1 MRRAAVIHAF
11 LAATVVASGCRT
23 AAPSIRF
30 APAGTELARL
40 RSEYPLTDAERRALS
55 PESLRTLTQEQVDQ
69 IYERLSSGPMPDGPF
84 RGDLFFPRDRD
95 GNARIRDLADPT
107 IPLVADI
114 AAMRVEHLG
123 RALWKGK
130 VFFRSQGVL
139 RNRVEDLL
147 ILRPVI
153 TDVDTVPKLTFDG
166 ETSWLLFPARLS
178 CGPSR
183 LDPSRRAILID
194 YAQGPEIEGYRRV
207 PDRLA
212 GADGLAI
219 FDEVRVVRPG
229 LYLGRASFRG
239 RFALNFT
246 LLDPAVGADPL
257 MTAAIGEDC
266 DA

>member
-1 MRRAAVIHAF
+1 MFEQAF
-11 LAATVVASGCRT
+11 RNIDDILRKEAGCT
-23 AAPSIRF
+23 
-30 APAGTELARL
+30 TELD
-40 RSEYPLTDAERRALS
+40 YT
-55 PESLRTLTQEQVDQ
+55 EQ
-69 IYERLSSGPMPDGPF
+69 
-84 RGDLFFPRDRD
+84 
-95 GNARIRDLADPT
+95 
-107 IPLVADI
+107 
-114 AAMRVEHLG
+114 
-123 RALWKGK
+123 
-130 VFFRSQGVL
+130 
-139 RNRVEDLL
+139 
-147 ILRPVI
+147 
-153 TDVDTVPKLTFDG
+153 
-166 ETSWLLFPARLS
+166 TSWLLFPARLS

-212 GADGLAI
+212 GPDGLAI

-246 LLDPAVGADPL
+246 LLDPAVGADAP